1 MPDLAEPTV
10 VVCHDAGAANI
21 LFEEMRGDGR
31 HAWLPVFEGPA
42 ARLWEAAGSPGGRL
56 WTLEEALVAGQ
67 SVLTGTGWASDLEH
81 EARRRARA
89 HGLPTAAVIDHWVN
103 YAARF
108 ERHGDVVLPDEIWVT
123 DEYALALASAAF
135 PGVPVRLRPNLY
147 LQRQAEAVTSCGA
160 PTPGRVLFLME
171 PIRFSW
177 PGLTQPGEIEALD
190 YLLERVECLA
200 LSAPL
205 QLRLRPHPSDPPGKY
220 GDWLDRHRELDVA
233 LQSETSLSQAIAQ
246 AEWVAGCETAALVVA
261 LAAGRRVVSTLPP
274 AAPRC
279 RLPHAGVLHLRD
291 MEDTHPRA
299 GGRVARAP
307 E

>member
-1 MPDLAEPTV
+1 MPDLVEPTV

-21 LFEEMRGDGR
+21 LLEEMRADGS

-42 ARLWEAAGSPGGRL
+42 ARLWEAAGAPGGRL
-56 WTLEEALVAGQ
+56 WPLEEALVAGR

-89 HGLPTAAVIDHWVN
+89 QGLPTAAVVDHWVN

-108 ERHGDVVLPDEIWVT
+108 ERNGETVLPDAIWVT
-123 DEYALALASAAF
+123 DEYAFALASAAF
-135 PGVPVRLRPNLY
+135 PGLPVRLRPNLY
-147 LQRQAEAVTSCGA
+147 LQRQAEAVTSCGK
-160 PTPGRVLFLME
+160 PLPGRVLFLLE

-190 YLLERVECLA
+190 YLLQKVPCLA

-220 GDWLDRHRELDVA
+220 REWLARHPVLDVA
-233 LQSETSLSQAIAQ
+233 LQSEASLPQAIAQ

-261 LAAGRRVVSTLPP
+261 LAAGRKVVSTLPP

-291 MEDTHPRA
+291 MADTRPTA
-299 GGRVARAP
+299 GDPAARAP